1 MVWTGVPSSE
11 VIAGSASA
19 ISLGLRKYIGTPVQ
33 LLIVSHNGVTIFFIE
48 YDTGFIS
55 GNVLYPDEL
64 TSLWGWNVDIDLD
77 GDFRL
82 VSLSD
87 VKEDFIALTKN
98 LHSYLSDMDESQ
110 VFLGMWCE
118 SCCLGEH
125 SSLITDVVEVDGVCG
140 VISYSVFEAVKELNY
155 VKSRL

>member
-1 MVWTGVPSSE
+1 MVWTGVPLREFSVE
-11 VIAGSASA
+11 SASA
-19 ISLGLRKYIGTPVQ
+19 LSLGLRRYIGTPVQ
-33 LLIVSHNGVTIFFIE
+33 LLVVTHSGVTIFFIE

-64 TSLWGWNVDIDLD
+64 VSLWSGNINLDLD
-77 GDFRL
+77 GEFKL
-82 VSLSD
+82 VSLSEVND
-87 VKEDFIALTKN
+87 DFISLVKV
-98 LHSYLSDMDESQ
+98 LHPYLKGMDESQ
-110 VFLGMWCE
+110 VFLGMRCD

-125 SSLITDVVEVDGVCG
+125 SSLITDVIEVDGVCG